1 MPVQLVTVTKNPELI
16 PTGHFFLRLFDHC
29 ALKFDDLPA
38 FHTDEMIMMVMF
50 NFITNHPVIKVVAL
64 RKACFHQELH
74 RAINGRV
81 ANCRELLV
89 YRLKDLVTGDVALRT
104 KKRVENRTPLLRMLK
119 TALRQKNR

>member
-1 MPVQLVTVTKNPELI
+1 MPVQLVTVAKNQELVPI
-16 PTGHFFLRLFDHC
+16 GYFFLRLFDHF
-29 ALKFDDLPA
+29 ALEFDDLPA

-50 NFITNHPVIKVVAL
+50 NFVTNHPVIKMVTL

-89 YRLKDLVTGDVALRT
+89 HRLKDLFTGDVTLRT
-104 KKRVENRTPLLRMLK
+104 KKCVENRTTLLRMLK
-119 TALRQKNR
+119 TTLRQKIG